1 MLQTLTKGYITKS
14 KKLRKN
20 KSITEKIAQYQGE
33 LTINK
38 KKIVVEVYT
47 DEDNLK
53 DKQIFIKISKAVTD
67 DIYGVL

>member
-53 DKQIFIKISKAVTD
+53 DKQIFIKSIYHISTKF
-67 DIYGVL
+67 